1 MVKPTRP
8 PANGFVRAMRLVY
21 NPLGFGKGYN
31 FVLFFLSMG
40 YLFGFT
46 MARLQY
52 LSFNGVFCRPGGGAV
67 GAAPGECYYWL
78 QDPFRIGMKLHL
90 YCILPAA
97 FLVVFQF
104 VPAIRH
110 KVILF
115 HRLNGYVIVVLT
127 LISNAGTII
136 IARHAFGGD
145 FSTQVWTG
153 TMVILTTVGFVM
165 AWINIKLLQIDQH
178 RAWMMRAW
186 AWLAT
191 IVTIRIIMI
200 ISAQIISA
208 AGNWYTTRL
217 CAQIVTGLGPADT
230 LGYYPGCATYF
241 DGTQPDKRV
250 IVNADFASEDSIALS
265 ASLAIPFGT
274 AGWLALMLHTIA
286 IELYLRLTPVE
297 SDRLRRVSYERQ
309 LERGFKRPG
318 YSGLV
323 AERFGD
329 AAPYVYAIPVK
340 EEQEYP
346 HVDEES
352 GPRKQASGM

>member
-1 MVKPTRP
+1 MVKSTRP

-46 MARLQY
+46 LARLQY
-52 LSFNGVFCRPGGGAV
+52 LNFNGVFCRPGGGAV

-78 QDPFRIGMKLHL
+78 QDPFKIGMKLHL

-115 HRLNGYVIVVLT
+115 HRLNGYVIVILT

-186 AWLAT
+186 AW
-191 IVTIRIIMI
+191 
-200 ISAQIISA
+200 
-208 AGNWYTTRL
+208 
-217 CAQIVTGLGPADT
+217 IVTGLGPAST

-250 IVNADFASEDSIALS
+250 IVNADFASEDPIALS

-274 AGWLALMLHTIA
+274 AGWLALILHTIA

-323 AERFGD
+323 AERLGD
-329 AAPYVYAIPVK
+329 AAPYVYTIPVK
-340 EEQEYP
+340 EQQAYP

-352 GPRKQASGM
+352 GPRK

>member
-1 MVKPTRP
+1 MVKSTHP

-31 FVLFFLSMG
+31 FVLFFISMG

-46 MARLQY
+46 LARLQY
-52 LSFNGVFCRPGGGAV
+52 LNFNGVFCRPGGGAV

-78 QDPFRIGMKLHL
+78 QDPFKVGMKLHL

-115 HRLNGYVIVVLT
+115 HRLNGYVIVILT

-145 FSTQVWTG
+145 FSTQVWAG
-153 TMVILTTVGFVM
+153 TMVILTTVGFIM
-165 AWINIKLLQIDQH
+165 AWVNIKLLQIDQH

-186 AWLAT
+186 AW
-191 IVTIRIIMI
+191 
-200 ISAQIISA
+200 
-208 AGNWYTTRL
+208 
-217 CAQIVTGLGPADT
+217 IVTGLGPAST
-230 LGYYPGCATYF
+230 LEYYPGCATYF

-250 IVNADFASEDSIALS
+250 IVNADFASEDPIALS

-274 AGWLALMLHTIA
+274 AGWLALILHTIA

-329 AAPYVYAIPVK
+329 AAPYVHTIPVK

-352 GPRKQASGM
+352 GPRK